1 MDINHIIEGLHPLER
16 KVLPFLAKF
25 ESFEDIEKASKLKD
39 IEVMRALQWMENKNI
54 LKIKSSLKEVIK
66 IDELGLKY
74 SKEGLPEKTFLK
86 KLTKSAEM
94 KDLEKATGLNKE
106 EVSISLGLSRTKG
119 LIKIEQG
126 KIFLTEAGKQAI
138 EKESL
143 EEKLIKRLLSKDIE
157 TKELSPEEQFAYSEL
172 KKRKNIIKTQLLT
185 LRKIELTDLGKSLLK
200 ENINEDLIDSLTPEL
215 LKSGDFENKKFRRY
229 DLKIN
234 VPKINYGRKQHY
246 RNFLDQVRK
255 KFVSLGFEEMNGP
268 IIESEFFDMDALYMP
283 QSHSARD
290 IHAAYYIKEP
300 KYTEI
305 NETLIKK
312 VKLAHEKGVAGSK
325 GWGYEFD
332 EQRTKRTLLRTQGT
346 ACSARKLSSKDFK
359 IPSKY
364 FGITRCFRY
373 DVVDATHNCDFYQ
386 TEGIVAE
393 EGLTLKHLFGLL
405 KMFAK
410 EFADTDQIKLVP
422 GYFPFTEPS
431 VELYAK
437 HPKLGW
443 IELGGAGILRP
454 EVAYSLT
461 GKNIPIIAWGIG
473 IDRIAMFKLELN
485 DIRQLFSHDLQF
497 LRTAKVI

>member
-39 IEVMRALQWMENKNI
+39 VEVMRALQWMENKNL

-74 SKEGLPEKTFLK
+74 AKEGLPEKIFLK
-86 KLTKSAEM
+86 KLTKPVEI
-94 KDLEKATGLNKE
+94 KDLEKTTGLNKD
-106 EVSISLGLSRTKG
+106 EVSISLGLSRKKG
-119 LIKIEQG
+119 LIKIDQG
-126 KIFLTEAGKQAI
+126 RVFLTDAGKQYL

-143 EEKLIKRLLSKDIE
+143 EEKFIKKVSQKDIE
-157 TKELSPEEQFAYSEL
+157 TKELSPEEQFAYNEL

-185 LRKIELTDLGKSLLK
+185 IRKVELTDLGKGLLK
-200 ENINEDLIDSLTPEL
+200 ENISEDLVDSLTPEM
-215 LKSGDFENKKFRRY
+215 LKTGSWKNKKFRRY

-246 RNFLDQVRK
+246 RNFLDEVRK

-268 IIESEFFDMDALYMP
+268 IVESEFFDMDALFMP

-290 IHAAYYIKEP
+290 IHAAYYVKEP
-300 KYTEI
+300 KYTEV
-305 NETLIKK
+305 NNNLIKK

-346 ACSARKLSSKDFK
+346 ACSARMLSSKDFK
-359 IPSKY
+359 IPGKY

-373 DVVDATHNCDFYQ
+373 DVIDATHNCDFYQ

-410 EFADTDQIKLVP
+410 EFADADQVKLVP

-437 HPKLGW
+437 HPQLGW

-454 EVAYSLT
+454 EVVYPLT

-473 IDRIAMFKLELN
+473 IDRIAMFKLGLK

-497 LRTAKVI
+497 LRSAKVV